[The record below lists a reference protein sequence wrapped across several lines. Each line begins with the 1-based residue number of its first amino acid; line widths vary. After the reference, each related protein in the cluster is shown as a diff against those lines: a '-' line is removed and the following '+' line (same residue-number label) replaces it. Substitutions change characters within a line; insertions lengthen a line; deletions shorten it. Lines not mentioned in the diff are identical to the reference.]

1 MTRPVLAFDVGLQRT
16 GVASGQTL
24 TATAH
29 PAALLKVHNGRHN
42 WNEVDALVE
51 QWLPQTIV
59 IGQPYTQDAALK
71 KAINRLKSHI
81 QQIHK
86 LPIVEID
93 ETLSTESANQE
104 MANHQSL
111 ALKDKK
117 SLRDQVAACLILE
130 SYFRT
135 L

>member
-1 MTRPVLAFDVGLQRT
+1 MTRTVLAFDVGLRRT
-16 GVASGQTL
+16 GVASGQAL
-24 TATAH
+24 TATAR
-29 PAALLKVHNGRHN
+29 PAALLKVSNGRHN
-42 WNEVDALVE
+42 WNEVDALIE

-59 IGQPYTQDAALK
+59 IGQPHTQDAALK

-93 ETLSTESANQE
+93 ETLSSESANQE
-104 MANHQSL
+104 MANHQAL

-117 SLRDQVAACLILE
+117 RLRDQVAACLILE